1 MRAAKAISDVH
12 CYPSTIRIKSHG
24 EGHRAE
30 MNKNIENSVLNGNDA
45 LKPFSLTY
53 VVYDKDD
60 KYLGFLLAL
69 FTLLPV
75 FLIVMYVTLILARRN
90 LHTIYV
96 LTLQLVN
103 EVFNY
108 VLKNT
113 FKEPRPDSSNRT
125 GDYGFP
131 SNHSQFMAFFATY
144 WSLYFLFRKN
154 SKFSHV
160 FFTVVMTLGII
171 AGSAITCYS
180 RFYLGYHSPTQI
192 YGGIVFGIIFGIF
205 SFIGYGFSKPL
216 LQRVEDS
223 TLGKYF
229 YLRNT
234 EHIINL
240 LQYEYRS
247 QRLQKKVE

>member
-1 MRAAKAISDVH
+1 MRIGTCAEPCRDSTCAALLLRSDQG
-12 CYPSTIRIKSHG
+12 C
-24 EGHRAE
+24 RAE
-30 MNKNIENSVLNGNDA
+30 IDKNMDNNALEANKA

-69 FTLLPV
+69 FTLLPI
-75 FLIVMYVTLILARRN
+75 FLMVMYVTLVLARRN
-90 LHTIYV
+90 LHTVYV
-96 LTLQLVN
+96 LALQLAN
-103 EVFNY
+103 EAFNY

-113 FKEPRPDSSNRT
+113 FKEPRPDSSDRT

-131 SNHSQFMAFFATY
+131 SNHSQFMAFFAAY

-154 SKFSHV
+154 SKFSHGFYTGV
-160 FFTVVMTLGII
+160 ITLGIVT
-171 AGSAITCYS
+171 GSAITCYS

-192 YGGIVFGIIFGIF
+192 YGGIFFGIIFGVV
-205 SFIGYGFSKPL
+205 SFVGYGFSKPV

-223 TLGKYF
+223 ALGKYF

-234 EHIINL
+234 EHITNL
-240 LQYEYRS
+240 LEYEYKS
-247 QRLQKKVE
+247 QCRQKKLE

>member
-1 MRAAKAISDVH
+1 
-12 CYPSTIRIKSHG
+12 
-24 EGHRAE
+24 

-96 LTLQLVN
+96 LALQLVN

-154 SKFSHV
+154 SKFSH
-160 FFTVVMTLGII
+160 I
-171 AGSAITCYS
+171 
-180 RFYLGYHSPTQI
+180 FYGCHDTRNNRWKYNNVLFKILFEVHSPTQI
-192 YGGIVFGIIFGIF
+192 YGGIVFGIIFGVF
-205 SFIGYGFSKPL
+205 SFIGYGFSKPM
-216 LQRVEDS
+216 LQRVDS
-223 TLGKYF
+223 TLGKFF

-234 EHIINL
+234 DHIINL
-240 LQYEYRS
+240 MQYEYRS
-247 QRLQKKVE
+247 SSEKVE